1 MPLGLYCLQ
10 DLRSASDAP
19 LFDIK
24 LLMTQSDHEKS
35 EKREGKVLPTFQV
48 VFTGT
53 FIFHSQVITRN
64 SGHFQAHA
72 VVENHWFQPH
82 GLKVMDG
89 RRDVMDGT
97 ENPPGKRPEPQ
108 IPLGHTLMQIC
119 TFKWTG
125 GFAGAQR
132 LWLVWGKGWENLLR
146 GEVLN

>member
-64 SGHFQAHA
+64 SGHFKAHA
-72 VVENHWFQPH
+72 VVENH
-82 GLKVMDG
+82 
-89 RRDVMDGT
+89 
-97 ENPPGKRPEPQ
+97 
-108 IPLGHTLMQIC
+108 
-119 TFKWTG
+119 
-125 GFAGAQR
+125 
-132 LWLVWGKGWENLLR
+132 
-146 GEVLN
+146 